1 MLNQW
6 EIATEFQATDGAN
19 EVHIMGDMN
28 LDILNNK
35 WMDPNYS
42 LVTLSRLVYETCNS
56 SNFKQLIK
64 EPTRLQFNSVKNT
77 TDISCIDHI
86 YTNKV
91 FKCLK
96 PEVVPFGNSDHEL
109 ISFVRLTKCPTDP
122 SKTIRKRSCKDFDKN
137 KFLNDLRQTNWNEI
151 LNIVDID
158 LAVNFFTEHFKY
170 ALNNSAPW
178 IQFQTRKNYAPWITN

>member
-77 TDISCIDHI
+77 TDISRP
-86 YTNKV
+86 V
-91 FKCLK
+91 
-96 PEVVPFGNSDHEL
+96 
-109 ISFVRLTKCPTDP
+109 
-122 SKTIRKRSCKDFDKN
+122 
-137 KFLNDLRQTNWNEI
+137 
-151 LNIVDID
+151 
-158 LAVNFFTEHFKY
+158 
-170 ALNNSAPW
+170 
-178 IQFQTRKNYAPWITN
+178 